1 MLNSRRRG
9 TALVA
14 IPAVFAAFS
23 LAACGS
29 SLSSDSGGADKS
41 GPVKVGLSVPLSG
54 VYAALGEDM
63 KRGFDL
69 YLKQKDQK
77 LGGHKV
83 TVVSADEGETPQT
96 GVPATTKLVT
106 QDKVSAVVGIVNSA
120 TALGLRDT
128 FIRSKVPL
136 ILANAGADG
145 ATSPVSPYV
154 WRTAFTNGGVGEALG
169 SQVADEVAGDSV
181 YLMGADYAAG
191 RESVGG
197 FKSSFEKAGGKVAG
211 ETYTPFGKT
220 SDFQPYLSKIRQSGA
235 KAVYAFYAGA
245 EAVNFVK
252 QFSAFGL
259 SKDVQLHGAGFL
271 TEGGALAAQ
280 GAAAEGVRTSLHYS
294 DQLDN
299 ATNAEFVKAYEAAY
313 KEAPTV
319 YAVQAYDAA
328 AALDKALGKA
338 DGTSGEDIAKAL
350 GAVGEIDSPRGKWSF
365 DKTHSPAQT
374 YYLREVKTTDGKQ
387 GNAILKPLNQ

>member
-1 MLNSRRRG
+1 MLNSRRRRK
-9 TALVA
+9 ALVA

-29 SLSSDSGGADKS
+29 SLSSDSGGADKA

-63 KRGFDL
+63 KHGFDL

-128 FIRSKVPL
+128 FIQSKVPL

-169 SQVADEVAGDSV
+169 SEVAGEVAGDSV

-235 KAVYAFYAGA
+235 KAVYVFYAGA

-252 QFSAFGL
+252 QFNAFGL
-259 SKDVQLHGAGFL
+259 SKDVQLYGAGFL

-313 KEAPTV
+313 KEVPTV

-338 DGTSGEDIAKAL
+338 DSTGGEDIAKAL
-350 GAVGEIDSPRGKWSF
+350 GDIGEIDSPRGEWSF

-374 YYLREVKTTDGKQ
+374 FYLREVKTTDGKQ

>member
-1 MLNSRRRG
+1 MLNSRRRSK
-9 TALVA
+9 ALVA

-29 SLSSDSGGADKS
+29 SLSSDSGGADKT
-41 GPVKVGLSVPLSG
+41 GPVSIGLSVPLSG

-63 KRGFDL
+63 KQGFDL
-69 YLKQKDQK
+69 YLKQEDQK
-77 LGGHKV
+77 LGGHEV

-128 FIRSKVPL
+128 FIQSKVPM
-136 ILANAGADG
+136 ILANAGADA

-169 SQVADEVAGDSV
+169 SEVADEVAGDSV

-191 RESVGG
+191 HESVAG
-197 FKSSFEKAGGKVAG
+197 FKSSFEEAGGKVAG

-235 KAVYAFYAGA
+235 KAVYVFYAGA

-252 QFSAFGL
+252 QFDAFGL
-259 SKDVQLHGAGFL
+259 SKDVQLYGAGFL
-271 TEGGALAAQ
+271 TEGGALTAQ

-299 ATNAEFVKAYEAAY
+299 AMNAEFVKAYEAEY
-313 KEAPTV
+313 QEAPTV

-328 AALDKALGKA
+328 AALDKALGEA
-338 DGTSGEDIAKAL
+338 ESTGGEDIAKAL
-350 GAVGEIDSPRGKWSF
+350 ADVGEIDSPRGKWSF
-365 DKTHSPAQT
+365 DKTHDAAQT

-387 GNAILKPLNQ
+387 GNAILNPLK